1 MKADRGISLK
11 VIRLPRNGGL
21 GNALSVGLESCSH
34 ELIARMDSDD
44 ISHPRRFE
52 RQLRAFADNPVLD
65 IVGGQITEFV
75 GDEENIVARREVPL
89 EDAEIKRQMRRRC
102 PMNHV
107 TVMFKKGSVEEAGGY
122 VEVYH
127 NEDYSLW
134 IRMMLHDAV
143 FANVPFDLVNVRT
156 GEAMSSRR
164 GGMRYFRGEKSL
176 QKLMLDNGIINPA
189 EYAVNNAIRFAGE
202 VAAPNWLRN
211 GLFRFTRE
219 RYVPAADDD
228 CMGASLNVRE
238 DDPVAQMLFSVLMS
252 VYKNDDPVYLGEALE
267 SVVNQTVQPNEI
279 VLVIDGPVPAQLDEA
294 IATYQSA
301 FSR

>member
-1 MKADRGISLK
+1 MKADKGISLK
-11 VIRLPRNGGL
+11 IIRLPRNGGL
-21 GNALSVGLESCSH
+21 GNALSTGLEVCSH
-34 ELIARMDSDD
+34 ELVARMDSDD

-52 RQLRAFADNPVLD
+52 RQLRAFADNPLLD

-75 GDEENIVARREVPL
+75 GDESNIVARREVPL
-89 EDAEIKRQMRRRC
+89 DDAEIKGQMRRRC

-107 TVMFKKGSVEEAGGY
+107 TVMFKKGSIEEAGGY

-176 QKLMLDNGIINPA
+176 QKLMLENGIINSA
-189 EYAVNNAIRFAGE
+189 EYLANNAIRFAGE

-211 GLFRFTRE
+211 GLFRFTRAK
-219 RYVPAADDD
+219 YIPAVDDD
-228 CMGASLNVRE
+228 CMSASQNVQK
-238 DDPVAQMLFSVLMS
+238 DDPVASMSFSALMA
-252 VYKNDDPVYLGEALE
+252 VYKNDDPVHLGRALE

-279 VLVIDGPVPAQLDEA
+279 VLVVDGPVPAHLDEA
-294 IATYQSA
+294 IAAYQTA